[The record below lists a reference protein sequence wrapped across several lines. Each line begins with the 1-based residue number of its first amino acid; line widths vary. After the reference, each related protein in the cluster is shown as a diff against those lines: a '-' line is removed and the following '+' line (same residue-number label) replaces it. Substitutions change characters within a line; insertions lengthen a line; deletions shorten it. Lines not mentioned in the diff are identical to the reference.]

1 MWEILKVDW
10 LDFHRGLKQ
19 ERRKVTGLD
28 ALWVQ
33 MWEILKADWLDAPWD
48 LTWEILKVNGMD
60 LHLGFD

>member
-1 MWEILKVDW
+1 MSEILKADW

-28 ALWVQ
+28 ALRVQ
-33 MWEILKADWLDAPWD
+33 M
-48 LTWEILKVNGMD
+48 WEILKVNGMD

>member
-19 ERRKVTGLD
+19 ERMKVIG
-28 ALWVQ
+28 
-33 MWEILKADWLDAPWD
+33 LDAPWD